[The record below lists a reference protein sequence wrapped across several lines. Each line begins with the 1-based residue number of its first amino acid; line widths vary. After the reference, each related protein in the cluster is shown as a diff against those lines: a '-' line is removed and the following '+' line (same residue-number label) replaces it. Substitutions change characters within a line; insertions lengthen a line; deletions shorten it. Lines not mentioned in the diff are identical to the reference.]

1 MDRSIFDKYEPVIG
15 LEVHA
20 QMKTKTKA
28 FCRCS
33 TDFHSS
39 PNSNVCPVCL
49 GYPGTLPVLNEEL
62 VDYSIRMGLAVNCSI
77 RENSIFA
84 RKNYFYPDLTK
95 GYQITQF
102 ETPLCY
108 NGFLIIDMTKY
119 NVKIAK
125 DSKVDIVPTSE
136 LRLKRIGITRIH
148 LEEDAG
154 KSIHD
159 FHDDDTLIDF
169 NRCGVPL
176 IEIVSEPD
184 INSTEEA
191 YQYLSKIRQTLV
203 YLEINDGNLEEGSM
217 RCDANVSVRLKGT
230 KELGT
235 RTEIKNLNSF
245 KNVVDAIE
253 SEIKRQ
259 TELIESGEK
268 VYYQTMTYN
277 AKERKTTATRS
288 KEEAHDYRYFPEP
301 DLVKLKVDREWINK
315 VEKELPEF
323 PDAKKE
329 RFLKKYS
336 ISESDAEELT
346 QDKKFAE
353 YFEKISGYLIN
364 KNEKTYRSVANILRV
379 DVKRILNDKKIELNE
394 FPLSE
399 RMIAMLAD
407 SVSAGNISVTASKE
421 IFSQL
426 LEGKTEEDQEKIFR
440 KAEESLSQV
449 SDNTEIELIVKKIIE
464 ENPKETERYR
474 IGEKKLAGFFVGKI
488 MQESKGKA
496 NPKVVNELLIKNL
509 EA

>member
-1 MDRSIFDKYEPVIG
+1 MTSIYEKYEPVIG

-102 ETPLCY
+102 DTPLCY
-108 NGFLIIDMTKY
+108 DGYL
-119 NVKIAK
+119 
-125 DSKVDIVPTSE
+125 DI
-136 LRLKRIGITRIH
+136 RLKNKEFKRIGITRIH

-184 INSTEEA
+184 INSSEEA

-259 TELIESGEK
+259 AEIIESGGK
-268 VYYQTMTYN
+268 VYYQTMTFN
-277 AKERKTTATRS
+277 AKDRKTTATRS

-301 DLVKLKVDREWINK
+301 DLVKLKVDEKWISK

-323 PDAKKE
+323 PDVKKE
-329 RFLKKYS
+329 RFLKEYS
-336 ISESDAEELT
+336 ISESDSEELT
-346 QDKKFAE
+346 QDKQFAD
-353 YFEKISGYLIN
+353 YYEKISGYLIN

-379 DVKRILNDKKIELNE
+379 DVKRILNDRKIELNE
-394 FPLSE
+394 FSLSGKV
-399 RMIAMLAD
+399 IAMLAD

-426 LEGKTEEDQEKIFR
+426 LDGKTEEDQINIFK

-449 SDNTEIELIVKKIIE
+449 SDNSEIELIVKKILE
-464 ENPKETERYR
+464 DNPKEVERYR
-474 IGEKKLAGFFVGKI
+474 IGEKKLAGFFIGKI

>member
-1 MDRSIFDKYEPVIG
+1 LTSIYEKYEPVIG

-102 ETPLCY
+102 DTPLCY
-108 NGFLIIDMTKY
+108 DGYL
-119 NVKIAK
+119 
-125 DSKVDIVPTSE
+125 DI
-136 LRLKRIGITRIH
+136 RLKNKEFKRIGITRIH

-184 INSTEEA
+184 INSSEEA

-259 TELIESGEK
+259 AEIIESGGK
-268 VYYQTMTYN
+268 VYYQTMTFN
-277 AKERKTTATRS
+277 AKDRKTTATRS

-301 DLVKLKVDREWINK
+301 DLVKLKVDEKWISK

-323 PDAKKE
+323 PDVKKE
-329 RFLKKYS
+329 RFLKEYS
-336 ISESDAEELT
+336 ISESDSEELT
-346 QDKKFAE
+346 QDKQFAD
-353 YFEKISGYLIN
+353 YYEKISGYLIN

-379 DVKRILNDKKIELNE
+379 DVKRILNDRKIELNE
-394 FPLSE
+394 FSLSGKV
-399 RMIAMLAD
+399 IAMLAD

-426 LEGKTEEDQEKIFR
+426 LDGKTEEDQINIFK

-449 SDNTEIELIVKKIIE
+449 SDNSEIELIVKKILE
-464 ENPKETERYR
+464 DNPKEVERYR
-474 IGEKKLAGFFVGKI
+474 IGEKKLAGFFIGKI

>member
-1 MDRSIFDKYEPVIG
+1 LTTIFDKYEPVIG

-108 NGFLIIDMTKY
+108 DGHLNIKLKNREI
-119 NVKIAK
+119 
-125 DSKVDIVPTSE
+125 
-136 LRLKRIGITRIH
+136 KRIGITRIH

-301 DLVKLKVDREWINK
+301 DLVKLIVGREWINK

-323 PDAKKE
+323 PDAKRD
-329 RFLKKYS
+329 RFLKEYS

-346 QDKKFAE
+346 QDKQFAD
-353 YFEKISGYLIN
+353 YFEMISGYLIN

-399 RMIAMLAD
+399 KMIAMLAD

-464 ENPKETERYR
+464 ENPKEAERYR

>member
-1 MDRSIFDKYEPVIG
+1 MTTIFDKYEPVIG

-108 NGFLIIDMTKY
+108 DGHLNIKLKNREI
-119 NVKIAK
+119 
-125 DSKVDIVPTSE
+125 
-136 LRLKRIGITRIH
+136 KRIGITRIH

-301 DLVKLKVDREWINK
+301 DLVKLIVGREWINK

-323 PDAKKE
+323 PDAKRD
-329 RFLKKYS
+329 RFLKEYS

-346 QDKKFAE
+346 QDKQFAD
-353 YFEKISGYLIN
+353 YFEMISGYLIN

-399 RMIAMLAD
+399 KMIAMLAD

-464 ENPKETERYR
+464 ENPKEAERYR

>member
-1 MDRSIFDKYEPVIG
+1 MTSIYEKYEPVIG

-102 ETPLCY
+102 DTPLCY
-108 NGFLIIDMTKY
+108 DGYLNI
-119 NVKIAK
+119 
-125 DSKVDIVPTSE
+125 
-136 LRLKRIGITRIH
+136 RLKNKEFKRIRITRIH

-159 FHDDDTLIDF
+159 FHDDNTLIDF

-184 INSTEEA
+184 INSSEEA

-259 TELIESGEK
+259 TEIIESGGK
-268 VYYQTMTYN
+268 VYYQTMTFN
-277 AKERKTTATRS
+277 AKDRKTTATRS

-301 DLVKLKVDREWINK
+301 DLVKLKVDEKWILK

-336 ISESDAEELT
+336 ISESDSEELT
-346 QDKKFAE
+346 QDKQFAD

-394 FPLSE
+394 LSLSGKV
-399 RMIAMLAD
+399 IAMLAD

-426 LEGKTEEDQEKIFR
+426 LDGKTEEDQINIF
-440 KAEESLSQV
+440 KKSEESLSQV
-449 SDNTEIELIVKKIIE
+449 SDNSEIELIVKKILE
-464 ENPKETERYR
+464 DNPKEVERYR

>member
-1 MDRSIFDKYEPVIG
+1 MTSIYEKYEPVIG

-102 ETPLCY
+102 DTPLCY
-108 NGFLIIDMTKY
+108 DGYL
-119 NVKIAK
+119 
-125 DSKVDIVPTSE
+125 DI
-136 LRLKRIGITRIH
+136 RLKNKEFKRIGITRIH

-184 INSTEEA
+184 INSSEEA

-259 TELIESGEK
+259 AEIIESGGK
-268 VYYQTMTYN
+268 VYYQTMTFN
-277 AKERKTTATRS
+277 AKDRKTTATRS

-301 DLVKLKVDREWINK
+301 DLVKLKVDEKWISK

-323 PDAKKE
+323 PDVKKE
-329 RFLKKYS
+329 RFLKEYS
-336 ISESDAEELT
+336 ISESDSEELT
-346 QDKKFAE
+346 QDKQFAD
-353 YFEKISGYLIN
+353 YYEKISGYLIN

-379 DVKRILNDKKIELNE
+379 DVKRILNDRKIELNE
-394 FPLSE
+394 FSLSGKV
-399 RMIAMLAD
+399 IAMLAD

-426 LEGKTEEDQEKIFR
+426 LDGKTEEDQINIFK
-440 KAEESLSQV
+440 KAEKSLSQV
-449 SDNTEIELIVKKIIE
+449 SDNSEIELIVKKILE
-464 ENPKETERYR
+464 DNPKEVERYR
-474 IGEKKLAGFFVGKI
+474 IGEKKLAGFFIGKI

>member
-1 MDRSIFDKYEPVIG
+1 MGSIYEKYEPVIG

-102 ETPLCY
+102 DTPLCY
-108 NGFLIIDMTKY
+108 DGYL
-119 NVKIAK
+119 
-125 DSKVDIVPTSE
+125 DI
-136 LRLKRIGITRIH
+136 RLKNKEFKRIGITRIH

-184 INSTEEA
+184 INSSEEA

-259 TELIESGEK
+259 AEIIESGGK
-268 VYYQTMTYN
+268 VYYQTMTFN
-277 AKERKTTATRS
+277 AKDRKTTATRS

-301 DLVKLKVDREWINK
+301 DLVKLKVDEKWISK

-323 PDAKKE
+323 PDVKKE
-329 RFLKKYS
+329 RFLKEYS
-336 ISESDAEELT
+336 ISESDSEELT
-346 QDKKFAE
+346 QDKQFAD
-353 YFEKISGYLIN
+353 YYEKISGYLIN
-364 KNEKTYRSVANILRV
+364 KNEKTYRSVASFSDSLYLRF
-379 DVKRILNDKKIELNE
+379 IFQL
-394 FPLSE
+394 P
-399 RMIAMLAD
+399 A
-407 SVSAGNISVTASKE
+407 IS
-421 IFSQL
+421 F
-426 LEGKTEEDQEKIFR
+426 
-440 KAEESLSQV
+440 
-449 SDNTEIELIVKKIIE
+449 
-464 ENPKETERYR
+464 
-474 IGEKKLAGFFVGKI
+474 
-488 MQESKGKA
+488 
-496 NPKVVNELLIKNL
+496 LLISISMPPDF
-509 EA
+509 

>member
-1 MDRSIFDKYEPVIG
+1 LGSIYEKYEPVIG

-102 ETPLCY
+102 DTPLCY
-108 NGFLIIDMTKY
+108 DGYL
-119 NVKIAK
+119 
-125 DSKVDIVPTSE
+125 DI
-136 LRLKRIGITRIH
+136 RLKNKEFKRIGITRIH

-184 INSTEEA
+184 INSSEEA

-259 TELIESGEK
+259 AEIIESGGK
-268 VYYQTMTYN
+268 VYYQTMTFN
-277 AKERKTTATRS
+277 AKDRKTTATRS

-301 DLVKLKVDREWINK
+301 DLVKLKVDEKWISK

-323 PDAKKE
+323 PDVKKE
-329 RFLKKYS
+329 RFLKEYS
-336 ISESDAEELT
+336 ISESDSEELT
-346 QDKKFAE
+346 QDKQFAD
-353 YFEKISGYLIN
+353 YYEKISGYLIN

-379 DVKRILNDKKIELNE
+379 DVKRILNDRKIELNE
-394 FPLSE
+394 FSLSGKV
-399 RMIAMLAD
+399 IAMLAD

-426 LEGKTEEDQEKIFR
+426 LDGKTEEDQINIFK

-449 SDNTEIELIVKKIIE
+449 SDNSEIELIVKKILE
-464 ENPKETERYR
+464 DNPKEVERYR
-474 IGEKKLAGFFVGKI
+474 IGEKKLAGFFIGKI

>member
-1 MDRSIFDKYEPVIG
+1 MNENRRFRLSDKYSKYEPVIG

-20 QMKTKTKA
+20 QMKTKSKA
-28 FCRCS
+28 FCKCS

-62 VDYSIRMGLAVNCSI
+62 VDFTIRMGLATNSKI
-77 RENSIFA
+77 RSESIFA

-102 ETPLCY
+102 ETPICSDGHLDIQ
-108 NGFLIIDMTKY
+108 L
-119 NVKIAK
+119 K
-125 DSKVDIVPTSE
+125 DKKA
-136 LRLKRIGITRIH
+136 KRIGITRIH
-148 LEEDAG
+148 MEEDAG

-191 YQYLSKIRQTLV
+191 YQYLSGIKQILV

-217 RCDANVSVRLKGT
+217 RCDANVSVRKKGDV
-230 KELGT
+230 KFGT

-259 TELIESGEK
+259 IDVIEGGGFVS
-268 VYYQTMTYN
+268 YNTMTYN
-277 AKERKTTATRS
+277 AKDKTTTAIRT

-301 DLVKLKVDREWINK
+301 DLVKVKVGEEWINK
-315 VEKELPEF
+315 VKASLPEF
-323 PDAKKE
+323 PDARRK
-329 RFLKKYS
+329 RFVEQYS
-336 ISESDAEELT
+336 LSETDADEII
-346 QDKKFAE
+346 QDKLFAD
-353 YFEKISGYLIN
+353 YFEKSAASLIN
-364 KNEKTYRSVANILRV
+364 GNGKTYKILSNIMRIDVRRV
-379 DVKRILNDKKIELNE
+379 LNE
-394 FPLSE
+394 QKIDIKEFGVSGKVLS
-399 RMIAMLAD
+399 MLAD
-407 SVSAGNISVTASKE
+407 SVSAGNISSTASKE
-421 IFSQL
+421 IFNNILDGKSE
-426 LEGKTEEDQEKIFR
+426 EGQISIFKKSEEK
-440 KAEESLSQV
+440 LSQV
-449 SDNTEIELIVKKIIE
+449 SDNSEIESIIKKILL
-464 ENPKETERYR
+464 ENPKEVERYR
-474 IGEKKLAGFFVGKI
+474 IGEKKLAAFFVGKI

-496 NPKVVNELLIKNL
+496 NPKIVNELLLKNL
-509 EA
+509 SE

>member
-1 MDRSIFDKYEPVIG
+1 MRREDWDKW

-28 FCRCS
+28 FCKCS
-33 TDFHSS
+33 TQFHSS

-62 VDYSIRMGLAVNCSI
+62 VNFSIRMGLATNCKI
-77 RENSIFA
+77 RELSIFA

-102 ETPLCY
+102 ETPICFD
-108 NGFLIIDMTKY
+108 GFININL
-119 NVKIAK
+119 K
-125 DSKVDIVPTSE
+125 DKED
-136 LRLKRIGITRIH
+136 KRIGITRIH
-148 LEEDAG
+148 MEEDAG

-159 FHDDDTLIDF
+159 FHDDETLIDF

-184 INSTEEA
+184 MNSSEEA
-191 YQYLSKIRQTLV
+191 YQYLSKIKQTLV

-217 RCDANVSVRLKGT
+217 RCDANVSVRLKGD
-230 KELGT
+230 KNFGT

-253 SEIKRQ
+253 SEKKRQ
-259 TELIESGEK
+259 IDLIESGDK

-277 AKERKTTATRS
+277 AKERKTTAIRS

-301 DLVKLKVDREWINK
+301 DLVKVRVGHEWISK
-315 VEKELPEF
+315 IEKELPEF
-323 PDAKKE
+323 PEAKKI
-329 RFLKKYS
+329 RFVKDYL
-336 ISESDAEELT
+336 ISETDADELT
-346 QDKKFAE
+346 QDKVFADF
-353 YFEKISGYLIN
+353 FESIARQLIN
-364 KNEKTYRSVANILRV
+364 KSGKSFRAVANILRV
-379 DVKRILNDKKIELNE
+379 DVKRILNEKKISLEE
-394 FPLSE
+394 FHVSNLI
-399 RMIAMLAD
+399 IAMIAD
-407 SVSAGNISVTASKE
+407 SVSAGNISATASKE
-421 IFSQL
+421 IFNLL
-426 LEGKTEEDQEKIFR
+426 LEGKTEEDQKNIFK

-449 SDNTEIELIVKKIIE
+449 SDNSEIELIVKKILD
-464 ENPKETERYR
+464 ENPKEVERYK

-488 MQESKGKA
+488 MQESKGRA
-496 NPKVVNELLIKNL
+496 NPKIVNELLIKNL